1 MSKQHQPSGRAGKSF
16 FSIGGLLLVF
26 IILVLVN
33 VLFSRV
39 NIRWDATRDKLY
51 SLTDGTRQIL
61 SNLKYD
67 TVIKVFYTRDDTH
80 TPIHIKNYAK
90 RMMDFL
96 SEYEKYSG
104 GKLTIEQYD
113 PEPDSEAEDQAASYG
128 ISGVDL
134 PTGEKIYFGLAAV
147 AADQEATIPMLDPT
161 REEQLEYDI
170 TRTIARVQSPKNRT
184 IGIIS
189 SLPVFGMPMM
199 NIQQGGGTE
208 PWMFITE
215 LKKNY
220 TVREISPTGDKIDD
234 SVDLL
239 MLIHPKDLSVPLQY
253 AIDQYVM
260 KGKNVMVMADP
271 FAVGDPPQSPAKAS
285 TGLDTLFNAWGIEMD
300 FGKAVVDLSYATRLR
315 GEDNQVENNPL
326 WLSVPAPGLN
336 RDNIITA
343 QLDSM
348 LLPVAG
354 AVRQSPGSSYTYEAL
369 VHSSPDAGLIDT
381 AMVRLGADD
390 LRRNFKAA
398 GAPFDLA
405 AQITGTF
412 KSAFPEGKPD
422 SESDA
427 DKASRGAETG
437 HLKEGRGPAAI
448 VVIGDADFLY
458 DSYYVSRQDFLG
470 FKIARMFNDNLNF
483 VLNSDEMLIGSR
495 ALIDIRSR
503 GKFER
508 PFTRVQ
514 ALEKAAQ
521 SRWLAREQEL
531 LQKVEET
538 NQKLQQLE
546 QQKDASQQ
554 LIVSEAQEAEI
565 RKFQDERRRINK
577 ELKTVRRNLRADIE
591 SLGNWIK
598 FINTFLMVFIVA
610 AAGTSYGLWLRRRSR
625 RPAAGTPENGSPV
638 NERPANQ

>member
-1 MSKQHQPSGRAGKSF
+1 MTQHHQSSGRAGKSF
-16 FSIGGLLLVF
+16 FSMGGLLLVL

-33 VLFSRV
+33 VIFSRV
-39 NIRWDATRDKLY
+39 NVRWDATKDKLY
-51 SLTDGTRQIL
+51 SLSNGTMEIL

-80 TPIHIKNYAK
+80 TPTHIKNYAK

-96 SEYEKYSG
+96 SEYEKYSAG
-104 GKLTIEQYD
+104 RLSIEHYD

-128 ISGVDL
+128 IEGVDL
-134 PTGEKIYFGLAAV
+134 PTGEKIYFGLTAV

-170 TRTIARVQSPKNRT
+170 TRTIARVQSPKNQT

-199 NIQQGGGTE
+199 NIQQGGGQE

-220 TVREISPTGDKIDD
+220 DVREISTMGDKIDD

-239 MLIHPKDLSVPLQY
+239 MLIHPKDLSAPLQY

-260 KGKNVMVMADP
+260 KGKNVMVFADP
-271 FAVGDPPQSPAKAS
+271 YAVSDPPRSPAKAS
-285 TGLDTLFNAWGIEMD
+285 SSMETLFKAWGIDMD
-300 FGKAVVDLSYATRLR
+300 LGKAVTDLDFATRLR
-315 GEDNQVENNPL
+315 GENQQVENNPF
-326 WLSVPAPGLN
+326 WLSVPSQSLN

-354 AVRQSPGSSYTYEAL
+354 SVSKAPESPYTYETL
-369 VHSSPDAGLIDT
+369 VTSSPNASLSDT
-381 AMVRLGADD
+381 MMVRFGTDD

-398 GAPFDLA
+398 GTPFDLA
-405 AQITGTF
+405 AQVTGTF
-412 KSAFPEGKPD
+412 KTAFPDGKPA
-422 SESDA
+422 SQEAPES
-427 DKASRGAETG
+427 GAGKTPAAGTE
-437 HLKEGRGPAAI
+437 HIKEGRGPATI
-448 VVIGDADFLY
+448 VVIGDADLLF
-458 DSYYVSRQDFLG
+458 DNYYVSHQNFLG
-470 FKIARMFNDNLNF
+470 FKISRMFNDNLNF

-495 ALIDIRSR
+495 ALISIRSR

-514 ALEKAAQ
+514 ELEKIAQ
-521 SRWLAREQEL
+521 ARWLAREQEL
-531 LQKVEET
+531 MRKVEET

-565 RKFQDERRRINK
+565 RKFQEERRRINK

-591 SLGNWIK
+591 SLGNSVK
-598 FINTFLMVFIVA
+598 FINTFLMVFVVA
-610 AAGTSYGLWLRRRSR
+610 GVGTLYGLRLRSRSR
-625 RPAAGTPENGSPV
+625 R
-638 NERPANQ
+638 